1 MKKITDK
8 GLVILQPH
16 FNIPFDRIERY
27 KEQFTKDIEKGL
39 LIVPKWFDTI
49 YVPEGVEI
57 RMEETM
63 TNTNR
68 DFEEGEKIH
77 CKSWQDLRTT
87 ALCLSSKGYGVAVI
101 GFSDMSDDIL
111 TVTEVPEEKE

>member
-1 MKKITDK
+1 MGECTCYVEYPNESHKHKNGHWKCIDDYECVRPLKQIDLGLPFPKVIHKTKCVKKGT
-8 GLVILQPH
+8 
-16 FNIPFDRIERY
+16 
-27 KEQFTKDIEKGL
+27 
-39 LIVPKWFDTI
+39 
-49 YVPEGVEI
+49 EI
-57 RMEETM
+57 M

-68 DFEEGEKIH
+68 NFEQGEKIH

-111 TVTEVPEEKE
+111 TVTEVPEVEA